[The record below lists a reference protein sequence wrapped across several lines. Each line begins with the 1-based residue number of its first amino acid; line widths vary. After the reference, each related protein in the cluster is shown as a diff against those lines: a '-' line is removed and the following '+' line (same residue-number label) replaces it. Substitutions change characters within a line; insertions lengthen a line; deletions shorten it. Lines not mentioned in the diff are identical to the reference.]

1 MRDERD
7 KLNKVKAIEE
17 VKRKRK
23 RKRKPIKSTDL
34 IMTFRGSQWDG

>member
-7 KLNKVKAIEE
+7 TLNKVKAIEE
-17 VKRKRK
+17 IKKK
-23 RKRKPIKSTDL
+23 KKRKPIKSTDL